1 MELLEE
7 IDFNPNQ
14 VTNLKPLEK
23 TRWSQIQT
31 VDFLDN
37 QIQSSNLQRMKM
49 SKYLHKILTKNKEEN
64 LSLVRFDR
72 GRLIKL

>member
-31 VDFLDN
+31 IDFLDN
-37 QIQSSNLQRMKM
+37 YISSFNLQRMKM
-49 SKYLHKILTKNKEEN
+49 SKYLKKIQTKSN
-64 LSLVRFDR
+64 LNYSIFRQERVN
-72 GRLIKL
+72 LIKL